1 MTDEIKALNL
11 DSDAKDVK
19 TAEPIKNDNDKVPAS
34 KRPIKKDS
42 KKKTIAM
49 FLVLIFLGIGTGYGL
64 YSFNK
69 PKAVEKL
76 STEVTGVLKAGDT
89 FGVVDE
95 NAFRDEAIGEV
106 AAEGI
111 DGEGSHHL
119 IREGGKSKYVYMTS
133 SVIDLDQFIGKNVKV
148 WGETF
153 EAQKAGWLMDVGRLE
168 VL

>member
-11 DSDAKDVK
+11 NSDEEAVK
-19 TAEPIKNDNDKVPAS
+19 TTESTESTSSEASVNKVVTEKNP
-34 KRPIKKDS
+34 
-42 KKKTIAM
+42 KKKIMAIFL
-49 FLVLIFLGIGTGYGL
+49 FLVFLGVGTGYGL
-64 YSFNK
+64 YSFKK
-69 PKAVEKL
+69 PKAVKKL
-76 STEVTGVLKAGDT
+76 STEISGVLETGDT
-89 FGVVDE
+89 FGVMDE
-95 NAFRDEAIGEV
+95 DAFRDVAEGEM

-119 IREGGKSKYVYMTS
+119 IREGGESKYVYLTS
-133 SVIDLDQFIGKNVKV
+133 SIIDLDQFIGKKVKV